1 LARLSRA
8 FYARDSADVARE
20 LLGKVLVRPLDRVL
34 LRGRIVEV
42 EAYRGQADPGSHA
55 YRGPSQRNSVMF
67 GDAGH
72 LYVYMSYGV
81 HFCVNAVTDR
91 GGIAG
96 AVLLRALEPISG
108 IVEMEKRRGP
118 RPVVDLCNGPG
129 KLCQAFGIT
138 REQNGIDLDTGEIW
152 IEDDGWVSV
161 QIDNSRR
168 IGLSAGADLP
178 LRFYVTDSPYV
189 SRARPPAPRR

>member
-1 LARLSRA
+1 VARLRRG
-8 FYARDSADVARE
+8 FYARDPVDVARD
-20 LLGKVLVRPLDRVL
+20 LLGKMLVNAMDGVL

-55 YRGPSQRNSVMF
+55 YRGPSPRNSVMF

-72 LYVYMSYGV
+72 LYVYISYGI
-81 HFCVNAVTDR
+81 HFCANVVTDR
-91 GGIAG
+91 TGIAG
-96 AVLLRALEPISG
+96 AVLLRALEPIDG
-108 IVEMEKRRGP
+108 VGEMEKRRGP

-138 REQNGIDLDTGEIW
+138 REQNGVDLDTGEVW
-152 IEDDGWVSV
+152 IEDDCCVNLKIG
-161 QIDNSRR
+161 NSRR

-178 LRFYVTDSPYV
+178 LRFYVTDSAYV
-189 SRARPPAPRR
+189 SRARPPALR